1 MKKLAFLFVFLIAAT
16 LVNAESKTEI
26 KKSDLPK
33 TITDNLALNYSG
45 FTVQRVFKIV
55 DNNVTS
61 YQIIIAKGSERDRL
75 YYDADG
81 SFWKKEPIEHLANKE
96 SHMTNKSTHMNN
108 DAGMNKTP
116 QNKK

>member
-16 LVNAESKTEI
+16 FVNAESKTEI

-33 TITDNLALNYSG
+33 AITDNLTLNYSNY
-45 FTVQRVFKIV
+45 TVQKVYKVI

-61 YQIIIAKGSERDRL
+61 YQIIVNKGSEKDRL

-81 SFWKKEPIEHLANKE
+81 SFWKKEPIEHLANRE
-96 SHMTNKSTHMNN
+96 SHMNKSTHMNN
-108 DAGMNKTP
+108 PASMNKTS